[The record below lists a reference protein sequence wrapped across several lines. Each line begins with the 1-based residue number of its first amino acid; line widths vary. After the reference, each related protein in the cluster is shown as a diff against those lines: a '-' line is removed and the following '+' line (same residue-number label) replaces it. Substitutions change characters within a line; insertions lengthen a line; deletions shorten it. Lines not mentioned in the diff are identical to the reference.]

1 MATYEIRIKDAGL
14 ESLRSARQRLV
25 DRLGNNQIGNQ
36 LVRLDEAK
44 AGALANDL
52 LTLLDAVEQLLAR
65 AKRVD

>member
-1 MATYEIRIKDAGL
+1 MANYEIRIKDAGL

-52 LTLLDAVEQLLAR
+52 LSLLDAVEQLLAR

>member
-1 MATYEIRIKDAGL
+1 MATYEIRLKDAGL

-25 DRLGNNQIGNQ
+25 DRLGNNQIGSQ
-36 LVRLDEAK
+36 LVRLDEAR

-52 LTLLDAVEQLLAR
+52 LSLLDAVEQLLAR